1 MNELPSPVESVVN
14 VCVWS
19 PFALIVIPVVA
30 ELTDKAN
37 VLMLSISFAVLSKPL
52 GVLLPVTWTV
62 VLLVVPCVCP
72 GSVIE

>member
-1 MNELPSPVESVVN
+1 M
-14 VCVWS
+14 
-19 PFALIVIPVVA
+19 IPVVA

-72 GSVIE
+72 GSVME